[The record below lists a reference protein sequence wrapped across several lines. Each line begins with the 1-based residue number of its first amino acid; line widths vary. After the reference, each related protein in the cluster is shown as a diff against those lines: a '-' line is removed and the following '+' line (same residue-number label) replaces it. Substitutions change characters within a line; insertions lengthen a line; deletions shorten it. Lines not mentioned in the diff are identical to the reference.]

1 MIKEFVGDFI
11 KKIENTPPPIG
22 SLDGMWTYNLD
33 GENTGWK
40 NPLLS
45 TKKDAIR
52 IGKKEALKL
61 GLKSFTIA
69 QTTTKLIDEI
79 EFDCSSLIERYRNNV
94 NEVIGNVANDYLKDV
109 SNDEYEKL
117 QVMIKN
123 AFEKWLAQN
132 KLKPP
137 FYNLQDV
144 ETISI

>member
-1 MIKEFVGDFI
+1 MIKEFVGSFI
-11 KKIENTPPPIG
+11 EKIENTPPPIG
-22 SLDGMWTYNLD
+22 SLDGMWTYNID
-33 GENTGWK
+33 GEDTGWK

-61 GLKSFTIA
+61 GRKNFSIA
-69 QTTTKLIDEI
+69 QTTTRLIDEI
-79 EFDCSSLIERYRNNV
+79 EFDCSSLIVEYRGNV
-94 NEVIGNVANDYLKDV
+94 NKIIGNVAIDYLKDV
-109 SNDEYEKL
+109 SSDDYEKL
-117 QVMIKN
+117 QKIIKN